1 METLNTSAA
10 AAATGNPGLSGFP
23 GLGEALGALGKRQRI
38 EGTLHRQ
45 LPVDLQVRAL
55 EPGAEDDGILRLRLS
70 VSSEAPYLRQSWFEE
85 PWVEVLGHKASEI
98 DLSRLNGG
106 AAVLANHDRY
116 AAVGNTPLAAI
127 GAVERAWIE
136 GGRLMADVA
145 LSRREALAD
154 LRQDIA
160 DGLVR
165 NVSIGY
171 AINERVLTR
180 AAGDEPPVYR
190 VTRWQPHEI
199 SLVDIPADASVGLGR
214 AADDT
219 QPRTPH
225 YRVVDL
231 PAPGA
236 TSGAIRMSEINAPA
250 ADTTTAAPAV
260 TAARSADL
268 QVGGLDSL
276 AAERARAREIL
287 AIGRQFDVSDLADA
301 AIDAGTSLD
310 AFRQQVLS
318 RMRDTGK
325 IRVAESPEIGMSE
338 AEIRQFSFCRA
349 MLAAADPANA
359 HRIAPFEMEA
369 SRAAQDKRGDS
380 RDKIREAAMTI
391 PVDVLSR
398 GLVVPQDMARSA
410 ARMLLSRV
418 QRNAGAYG
426 DMMRDLVV
434 GTPTAGGNLVATE
447 LLAGSFIEL
456 LRNAMVLDRLG
467 VTMLRDLNGNI
478 AIPAQTGG
486 ATGYWV
492 GENTAITSES
502 QQTIGQV
509 TLTPKTVGAYTDF
522 SRRLLLQS
530 SMDVEMF
537 VRADLAATLAQM
549 IQSAAING
557 AGGSEPTGLL
567 NTVGIGSVAGGA
579 NGLAPTYDHM
589 VDLETAV
596 SVANADVGN
605 LAYLTN
611 AKVRGKLRKTQEFA
625 STNGKPVWTSGRE
638 RGVGEVLGYDAF
650 VTNSVPSN
658 LTKGTSNGVCS
669 AIAYGNWSD
678 MILGMWGGLDIML
691 DPYTGATAGTKRV
704 VALQDLDVAL
714 RRVASF
720 AAMKDALT
728 A

>member
-1 METLNTSAA
+1 
-10 AAATGNPGLSGFP
+10 
-23 GLGEALGALGKRQRI
+23 
-38 EGTLHRQ
+38 
-45 LPVDLQVRAL
+45 
-55 EPGAEDDGILRLRLS
+55 
-70 VSSEAPYLRQSWFEE
+70 
-85 PWVEVLGHKASEI
+85 
-98 DLSRLNGG
+98 
-106 AAVLANHDRY
+106 
-116 AAVGNTPLAAI
+116 
-127 GAVERAWIE
+127 
-136 GGRLMADVA
+136 
-145 LSRREALAD
+145 
-154 LRQDIA
+154 
-160 DGLVR
+160 
-165 NVSIGY
+165 
-171 AINERVLTR
+171 
-180 AAGDEPPVYR
+180 
-190 VTRWQPHEI
+190 
-199 SLVDIPADASVGLGR
+199 
-214 AADDT
+214 
-219 QPRTPH
+219 
-225 YRVVDL
+225 
-231 PAPGA
+231 
-236 TSGAIRMSEINAPA
+236 MSEKIAPA
-250 ADTTTAAPAV
+250 ADTQSAAPAA
-260 TAARSADL
+260 TATRTADV
-268 QVGGLDSL
+268 QVSGIDHL

-338 AEIRQFSFCRA
+338 AEVKQFSFCRA

-426 DMMRDLVV
+426 DLMRDLVV

-447 LLAGSFIEL
+447 LLSGSFIEL

-492 GENTAITSES
+492 GENIAITSES

-537 VRADLAATLAQM
+537 VRADLAATLGQM

-567 NTVGIGSVAGGA
+567 NTVGIGSVAGGT

-728 A
+728 P

>member
-1 METLNTSAA
+1 MDITTTAPTAA
-10 AAATGNPGLSGFP
+10 AQAQ
-23 GLGEALGALGKRQRI
+23 RQRI

-70 VSSEAPYLRQSWFEE
+70 VSSESPYLRQSWFED
-85 PWVEVLGHKASEI
+85 PWIEVLGHKASEV

-106 AAVLANHDRY
+106 AVVLANHDRDSTI
-116 AAVGNTPLAAI
+116 GNTPLASI

-136 GGRLMADVA
+136 GGRLLADVA

-180 AAGDEPPVYR
+180 AGTAADAPVYR
-190 VTRWQPHEI
+190 VTRWEPHEI
-199 SLVDIPADASVGLGR
+199 SLVDIPADATVGFGR
-214 AADDT
+214 SADDT
-219 QPRTPH
+219 QPRTPQ

-236 TSGAIRMSEINAPA
+236 TSGAIRMSETIAPA
-250 ADTTTAAPAV
+250 ADTQSAAPA
-260 TAARSADL
+260 TPATRSADL
-268 QVGGLDSL
+268 QVGGFDTL

-310 AFRQQVLS
+310 SFRQQVLS

-338 AEIRQFSFCRA
+338 AEIKQFSFCRA

-410 ARMLLSRV
+410 ARMLLSRM
-418 QRNAGAYG
+418 QHKPGAYG
-426 DMMRDLVV
+426 EMMRDLVV

-447 LLAGSFIEL
+447 LLSGSFIEL

-478 AIPAQTGG
+478 AIPAQTGS

-530 SMDVEMF
+530 SLDVEMF
-537 VRADLAATLAQM
+537 VRADLAATLGQM
-549 IQSAAING
+549 IQLAAING

-567 NTVGIGSVAGGA
+567 NTVGIGSVAGGT

-611 AKVRGKLRKTQEFA
+611 SKVRGKLRKTQEFS

-650 VTNSVPSN
+650 VTNSVPST
-658 LTKGTSNGVCS
+658 LTKGTSSGVCS

-678 MILGMWGGLDIML
+678 MILGMWGGLDVML
-691 DPYTGATAGTKRV
+691 DPYSGATAGTKRV

-728 A
+728 T